1 MVPKILLI
9 VMALLLSVAGNL
21 FQYSY
26 FGEKVE
32 GLKADK
38 ADQAAFYNDVIF
50 SQSQAIEML
59 EKQATVERQVSLDNR
74 TKLEAI
80 EKATQATASQLDL
93 LGSNNE
99 QIQDWY
105 DAPIPPDVVELLNS
119 SANQRE
125 SDSGDPLL
133 STWRIPKGNADT
145 YLADYIRQDSN

>member
-9 VMALLLSVAGNL
+9 VMALLLSVAVNL

-26 FGEKVE
+26 FGEKVDD
-32 GLKADK
+32 LKADK
-38 ADQAAFYNDVIF
+38 AEQAAFYNDVIM
-50 SQSQAIEML
+50 SQSQAISML

-80 EKATQATASQLDL
+80 QKATQATASQLDL

-99 QIQDWY
+99 DIQDWY
-105 DAPIPPDVVELLNS
+105 DAPVPPDVIQLLNN

-125 SDSGDPLL
+125 SDGGEALL
-133 STWRIPKGNADT
+133 STWRIPKGNTDS
-145 YLADYIRQDSN
+145 YLANYIRQNTH